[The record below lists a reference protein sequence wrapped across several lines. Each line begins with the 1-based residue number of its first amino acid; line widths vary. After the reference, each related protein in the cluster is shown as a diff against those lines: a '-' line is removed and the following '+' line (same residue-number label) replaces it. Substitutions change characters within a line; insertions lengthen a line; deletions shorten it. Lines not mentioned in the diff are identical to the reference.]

1 MKRSWTIFALSVAT
15 VLVVAA
21 CSGSTTTTSTPPPSA
36 APSTG
41 AAASATPAAPA
52 PSATPSQQALR
63 VGWLSEPDTMN
74 PLTTYA
80 TEATEVLQLIYDKL
94 LNYDLQLKPEPELAS
109 SFEYSS
115 DGTTVTYHLR
125 SGVKWQDGQP
135 LTADDVAYTYNLIHD
150 NKLGQYAQW
159 LTDLKSVQTPDAST
173 VVLTFSVAQA
183 FNPGTIIP
191 IVPKHIWSAMDAKA
205 IQAFPNSNPIGS
217 GPYKFSQWQKGAS
230 LTLTRNPA
238 WWGSPLPSPA
248 SITWVLYGNGDVMG
262 QALRSG
268 EVDIIPQV
276 PPTVFDGL
284 VDVANVKTVSLP
296 SFSFHHIGFN
306 VSTNP
311 KSGGNPL
318 LRQLV
323 VRQALEYS
331 VDRKQLVQLCL
342 AGHGQPGSTIV
353 SAGFT
358 DWHLAIP
365 ADQQLNNNPA
375 KAKQLLDA
383 AGYTDRD
390 NSSVRSA
397 PDGSKLEFRLVAI
410 ATTDVDVCAAHLFQN
425 AAAAVGIKLD
435 FQTLDTN
442 TLGSTV
448 YNSAAPNWDIFVWG
462 WDTAAPDPG
471 YILGVPTCN
480 QIGGNNDVYYC
491 NKQYDALYAQQAVT
505 LDPTGRKAITDQMQQ
520 MYYNDAAYLVMWYQ
534 DKLQAYRTDTW
545 TNWTPVPGG
554 MIFNFTRENYLQ
566 IRPAH

>member
-1 MKRSWTIFALSVAT
+1 MKRPWTMLVLSVSAA
-15 VLVVAA
+15 LVAA
-21 CSGSTTTTSTPPPSA
+21 ACGGTAATSAPPAS
-36 APSTG
+36 
-41 AAASATPAAPA
+41 AAASAAAGASGSAAAPA
-52 PSATPSQQALR
+52 PSATPSQQALK

-74 PLTTYA
+74 PLTTYS
-80 TEATEVLQLIYDKL
+80 TEGVEVLQLVYDKL
-94 LNYDLQLKPEPELAS
+94 LDYNLQLKPEPELATS
-109 SFEYSS
+109 YEYSS
-115 DGTTVTYHLR
+115 DGKSITFHLR
-125 SGVKWQDGQP
+125 SGVMWQDGRP

-150 NKLGQYAQW
+150 NQLGQYAQF
-159 LTDLKSVQTPDAST
+159 LTDLTSVTTPDPAT
-173 VVLTFSVAQA
+173 VVLTFSAAQA
-183 FNPGTIIP
+183 FNPGLVVP
-191 IVPKHIWSAMDAKA
+191 IVPKHIWSSMDAKA
-205 IQAFPNSNPIGS
+205 IENFANDTPIGS
-217 GPYKFSQWQKGAS
+217 GPYKFAQWQKGAS
-230 LTLTRNPA
+230 LTLTRNPS

-276 PPTVFDGL
+276 PPTVYDGL
-284 VDVANVKTVSLP
+284 AGAPNVTSVSLP

-331 VDRKQLVQLCL
+331 VDRNQLVQLCL
-342 AGHGQPGSTIV
+342 AGHGQPADTIV
-353 SAGFT
+353 PAGLS

-365 ADQQLNNNPA
+365 ADQALNNNPA
-375 KAKQLLDA
+375 KAKQILDA
-383 AGYTDRD
+383 AGYTVRD
-390 NSSVRSA
+390 SSGVRSA
-397 PDGSKLEFRLVAI
+397 PDGSKLEFRLIAI

-462 WDTAAPDPG
+462 WDSGVPDPE
-471 YILGVPTCN
+471 YMLGVPLCS

-505 LDPTGRKAITDQMQQ
+505 LDPVARKAITDQMQQ
-520 MYYNDAAYLVMWYQ
+520 MYYNDAAYLIMWYQ

-554 MIFNFTRENYLQ
+554 MIFNFTRDNYLS